1 MFSRYGM
8 SGMFGPPQGGG
19 MGAGRMSQPFPSR
32 YMPPRQMPPTGGSGY
47 FSPPMQPRMMDT
59 RGMLPP
65 TDTFNAPPPMYS
77 GPTGGNGG
85 LRMGDPSMNSSPQGD
100 LTNFTNMR
108 AGVSGI
114 QPGDM
119 GGGDMAGR
127 MSQFQGLQ
135 GPGGSFSSTLGQTGG
150 GDYAKPLP
158 MPTLGAPPGY
168 PPMGGPDTFNAPPP
182 TMSAP
187 QYPGGMAS
195 YMNRFIGG
203 FDPSK
208 FR

>member
-65 TDTFNAPPPMYS
+65 TDTFNAPPPTYNGMP
-77 GPTGGNGG
+77 PT
-85 LRMGDPSMNSSPQGD
+85 
-100 LTNFTNMR
+100 
-108 AGVSGI
+108 
-114 QPGDM
+114 
-119 GGGDMAGR
+119 
-127 MSQFQGLQ
+127 
-135 GPGGSFSSTLGQTGG
+135 
-150 GDYAKPLP
+150 
-158 MPTLGAPPGY
+158 
-168 PPMGGPDTFNAPPP
+168 GGPDTFNGPPP

-187 QYPGGMAS
+187 PQMPTLSAPPGYPGDPNGMQPPQQFPGGMAS
-195 YMNRFIGG
+195 YMNRLIGG